1 MKIAITGSKG
11 FIGSR
16 LKKRLLKDNH
26 EIIEIDF
33 DLGYDLKN
41 WNSLKEIKSFEILI
55 HLAAKSYVPDSFNN
69 PLPFYETNV
78 IGTLNALELCRKN
91 SARMIYTSSYVYGS
105 PQYLPIDENHPTSA
119 FNPYAQSKL
128 LGEDLCRG
136 YHRDF
141 QVPIVVLRPFNIYG
155 KGQNQNFLIPKIIS
169 QAIAGCVNL
178 EDSRP
183 KRDFVYIDDVIEAY
197 VKAVKYDGSDFDVF
211 NIGSGKSI
219 SISQVARLI
228 VDKIGNEIPLNFSD
242 KRRKNEVLET
252 VASIEKARKLL
263 KWVPEKDIVSGIS
276 DMIKDVKK

>member
-11 FIGSR
+11 FIGTK
-16 LKKRLLKDNH
+16 LKKRLLKDDH

-33 DLGYDLKN
+33 DLGYDVTK
-41 WNSLKEIKSFEILI
+41 WNSLKEIEYFEVLI
-55 HLAAKSYVPDSFNN
+55 HLAAKSYVPDSFVN
-69 PLPFYETNV
+69 PISFYETNI
-78 IGTLNALELCRKN
+78 IGTLNTLELCRKN
-91 SARMIYTSSYVYGS
+91 NAKMIYTSSYVYGS
-105 PQYLPIDENHPTSA
+105 PQYLPIDENHPTIA

-128 LGEDLCRG
+128 IGEDLCKG

-141 QVPIVVLRPFNIYG
+141 NVPIIIFRPFNIYG

-169 QAIAGCVNL
+169 QAFAGNVNL

-183 KRDFVYIDDVIEAY
+183 KRDFIYIDDVIEAY
-197 VKAVKYDGSDFDVF
+197 VKAVSYDGSDYDVF

-228 VDKIGNEIPLNFSD
+228 VDKIDNKIPLNFSE

-252 VASIEKARKLL
+252 VASIEKAEKLL
-263 KWVPEKDIVSGIS
+263 KWVPENDIKSGIS
-276 DMIKDVKK
+276 KMLKEEI